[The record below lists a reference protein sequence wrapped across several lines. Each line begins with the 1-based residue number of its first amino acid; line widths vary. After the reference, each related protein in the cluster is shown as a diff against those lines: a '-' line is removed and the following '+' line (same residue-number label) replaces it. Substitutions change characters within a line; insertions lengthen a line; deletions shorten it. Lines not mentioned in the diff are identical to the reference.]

1 MCRLLKV
8 SPSGFY
14 AWDERPMSARER
26 ADIALSARIHEIHR
40 RSRETYGS
48 PMIHAE
54 LADDHGIRVGR
65 KRVAR
70 LMRAAGLRGATL
82 RKFVVTT
89 VSAAQAPQV
98 ADLVERR
105 FYAERPNRLWVA
117 DATYIPTW
125 SGFLYLAIVLDV
137 FSRKVVGWAMEN
149 QLRTELMLAAIDM
162 AITIRRP
169 LQVIHHS
176 DHGCQYTSYAF
187 GKRCQEAGIMP
198 SMGTVGDAYG
208 RVDDWRG
215 AHRSRG
221 VAVAGQRRCLNP
233 LDVSRFQSPLVEP
246 DVRSCRIR
254 LSRTSL
260 RPSLSPRLPGCRGA
274 GRGRASRRD
283 TRSGIGGTRS
293 CLVSLVAGSTIAAAG
308 SGCISGSPGMRG

>member
-54 LADDHGIRVGR
+54 LADDYGIRVGR

-89 VSAAQAPQV
+89 VSAAQAAKV
-98 ADLVERR
+98 VDLVERR

-149 QLRTELMLAAIDM
+149 HLRTELMLAAIDM
-162 AITIRRP
+162 AITMRRP
-169 LQVIHHS
+169 QQVIHHS

-198 SMGTVGDAYG
+198 SMGTVGDAYDNAMAESFFATLE
-208 RVDDWRG
+208 REV
-215 AHRSRG
+215 
-221 VAVAGQRRCLNP
+221 
-233 LDVSRFQSPLVEP
+233 
-246 DVRSCRIR
+246 
-254 LSRTSL
+254 LSRRRFKSQAEAKMAIFDWLEGWYNPHRRHSSL
-260 RPSLSPRLPGCRGA
+260 GYRSPINYERHALQ
-274 GRGRASRRD
+274 
-283 TRSGIGGTRS
+283 TE
-293 CLVSLVAGSTIAAAG
+293 AAHL
-308 SGCISGSPGMRG
+308 